1 MLYNRIPDLIRHQLR
16 HDAAL
21 LPLEDEVL
29 AEERDEA
36 AHKVPP
42 HRPPER
48 TALDEVGGRGHDAV
62 GVGDL
67 PLGEH
72 LVEEDGH
79 GGERHP
85 RPGAVVQLGHE
96 AVLTDTLAASLP
108 ELEEEAVRAGEGEC
122 LPVGDELALLRLEDG
137 VLQAVD
143 DELRQLGELRRG
155 IDVTD
160 RILLELPFIVAE
172 IPLSC
177 LV

>member
-1 MLYNRIPDLIRHQLR
+1 MLYFRIPDLLRHQLR

-48 TALDEVGGRGHDAV
+48 AALDEVGGRGHDAV

-85 RPGAVVQLGHE
+85 RLGAVVQLGDQ
-96 AVLTDTLAASLP
+96 AVLAAAVSSLP
-108 ELEEEAVRAGEGEC
+108 ELEEEAVRAGEGER

-143 DELRQLGELRRG
+143 DQLRQLREL
-155 IDVTD
+155 
-160 RILLELPFIVAE
+160 
-172 IPLSC
+172 
-177 LV
+177 

>member
-1 MLYNRIPDLIRHQLR
+1 MLYNRIPDLLRHQLR
-16 HDAAL
+16 EDAAL

-48 TALDEVGGRGHDAV
+48 AAQDEVGGRGHDAV

-85 RPGAVVQLGHE
+85 RLGAVVQLGDK
-96 AVLTDTLAASLP
+96 AVLADALAVSSLP
-108 ELEEEAVRAGEGEC
+108 ELEEEAVRAGEGER

-143 DELRQLGELRRG
+143 DELRQLREL
-155 IDVTD
+155 
-160 RILLELPFIVAE
+160 
-172 IPLSC
+172 
-177 LV
+177 